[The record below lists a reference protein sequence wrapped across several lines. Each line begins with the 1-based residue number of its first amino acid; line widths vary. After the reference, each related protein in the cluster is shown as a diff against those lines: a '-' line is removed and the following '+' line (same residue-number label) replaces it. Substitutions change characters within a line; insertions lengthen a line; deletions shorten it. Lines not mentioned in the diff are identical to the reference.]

1 MFYET
6 LELNDF
12 PLDIQDISITV
23 TTTKSKKEVQ
33 FELSD
38 ENESSINTE
47 NFSRHLAFILYR
59 IYLFI

>member
-1 MFYET
+1 MLFET

-47 NFSRHLAFILYR
+47 DFSMFINFLYSYS
-59 IYLFI
+59 IKK

>member
-47 NFSRHLAFILYR
+47 DFSKLT
-59 IYLFI
+59 